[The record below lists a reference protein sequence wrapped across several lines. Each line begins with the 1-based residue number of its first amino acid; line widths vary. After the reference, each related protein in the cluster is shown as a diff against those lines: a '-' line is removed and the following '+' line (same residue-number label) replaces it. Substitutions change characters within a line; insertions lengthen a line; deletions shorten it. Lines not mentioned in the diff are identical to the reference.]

1 MAKFCGKIGYIETL
15 ETEPGIWEEQVTERQ
30 YYGDL
35 IRNTRRLQTS
45 GNVNDNIVVSNEI
58 SIVADP
64 YANQNFHA
72 MRYVE
77 FMGTKWKIESVDVQY
92 PRLILSIGG
101 VWRTFFKYFTLVV

>member
-1 MAKFCGKIGYIETL
+1 MAKFYGKIGYSEMRETR
-15 ETEPGIWEEQVTERQ
+15 PGVWEEIITERN

-35 IRNTRRLQTS
+35 VRNIRRLQS
-45 GNVNDNIVVSNEI
+45 SSQVNDDLNIANEI

-64 YANQNFHA
+64 YANKNFHA

-77 FMGTKWKIESVDVQY
+77 FMGTRWKINNVDVQY

-101 VWRTFFKYFTLVV
+101 VYNG